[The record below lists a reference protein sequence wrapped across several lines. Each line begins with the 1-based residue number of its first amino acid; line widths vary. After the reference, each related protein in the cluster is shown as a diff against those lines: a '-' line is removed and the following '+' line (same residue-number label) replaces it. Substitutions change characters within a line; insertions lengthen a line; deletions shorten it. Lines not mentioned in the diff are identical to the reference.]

1 MEPFVIFL
9 LLIIAFMILLVILC
23 SYFVN
28 NEESQG
34 TRKIKF
40 RTKRFRP
47 KRFGH
52 RGRKLRSN
60 NCDIGNLFPLEYLWK
75 KKIFRKIKWI

>member
-1 MEPFVIFL
+1 
-9 LLIIAFMILLVILC
+9 MILLVILC

-40 RTKRFRP
+40 RPT
-47 KRFGH
+47 RFGH
-52 RGRKLRSN
+52 RGRKLTSN
-60 NCDIGNLFPLEYLWK
+60 NCDIGKLFPLDYL
-75 KKIFRKIKWI
+75 